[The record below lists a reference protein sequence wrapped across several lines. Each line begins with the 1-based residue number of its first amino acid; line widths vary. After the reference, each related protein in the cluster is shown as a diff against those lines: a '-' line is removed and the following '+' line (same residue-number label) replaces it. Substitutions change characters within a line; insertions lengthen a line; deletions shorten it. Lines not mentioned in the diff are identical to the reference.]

1 MEWKCACGVRFT
13 GVDGDVLCNN
23 VVAEMTCS
31 GKWSA
36 LVDCRCHTGTMNAQD
51 ACATME
57 EHINKFAKH
66 MVLLKMSLDVCHV
79 IQNAQAVLKACM
91 VEWMSLLPRKAQL
104 KAVWPVSFHG
114 SRFRVRN
121 WTSSRDH
128 WTYWGWTRQQHD
140 WSHSKLTI
148 PNRIDSGDTHS
159 QTAVKTRPP
168 QLATQ
173 GGLPVLTHGLSIAM
187 SLVPINVGKG
197 QTENTINWVL
207 GLLSTPC
214 IHSQCERNN

>member
-1 MEWKCACGVRFT
+1 MNISLHPTLDWEIITFTAALVRFPVLTVQDSCRLHSLLFDRHICRPMLVEWKCACGVRFT

-91 VEWMSLLPRKAQL
+91 VE
-104 KAVWPVSFHG
+104 
-114 SRFRVRN
+114 
-121 WTSSRDH
+121 
-128 WTYWGWTRQQHD
+128 
-140 WSHSKLTI
+140 
-148 PNRIDSGDTHS
+148 
-159 QTAVKTRPP
+159 
-168 QLATQ
+168 
-173 GGLPVLTHGLSIAM
+173 
-187 SLVPINVGKG
+187 
-197 QTENTINWVL
+197 
-207 GLLSTPC
+207 
-214 IHSQCERNN
+214 